1 MFLSRIKMFKMLLRQ
16 CTVHGFYAIQ
26 QLAEFVKR
34 FTQNRPESRN
44 SPIKTEVMVQVK
56 SPAEA

>member
-1 MFLSRIKMFKMLLRQ
+1 MFKMLLRQ

-44 SPIKTEVMVQVK
+44 SPIKTEVMVQEK